1 MAALP
6 PPDARRHPPG
16 PVLGQR
22 ADRSSPEASGALECS
37 CQNEPGGGNGLVA
50 AGQRPSAASAFRG
63 LAVLR
68 DLGIGPGM
76 LRTRVVEGRPL
87 RPVAAVPAT
96 ARRVS
101 EGALTERTSLQGPAD
116 ELREID
122 SPSGSS
128 RWPKAI
134 GDWSNVAGP
143 TWPGSPAWS
152 WSRPRPTAPCS
163 TLTWRR
169 APFSV
174 TLSCSSEAVA
184 NLLENAVRYNIPGG
198 RISIRTGSDGDL
210 SWIQVANSPIPDL
223 KGDPDELFLPF
234 RRSGSARGHQGFGLG
249 LSIVRS
255 VALAH
260 GGLAAIEVE
269 NGQFHVRMRLP
280 RDGH

>member
-1 MAALP
+1 MFLPKRAWWWERVGRRGAATVGRLGVQGLGCSAGSGNRAWHASN
-6 PPDARRHPPG
+6 AR
-16 PVLGQR
+16 
-22 ADRSSPEASGALECS
+22 
-37 CQNEPGGGNGLVA
+37 GGG
-50 AGQRPSAASAFRG
+50 RP
-63 LAVLR
+63 
-68 DLGIGPGM
+68 P
-76 LRTRVVEGRPL
+76 

-101 EGALTERTSLQGPAD
+101 EGALTERPPLQGPAD

-210 SWIQVANSPIPDL
+210 SWIQVANSATPDL

-234 RRSGSARGHQGFGLG
+234 RSSGRSRSHTGGQRQSRWKTDSSASACDYPGTGTDPDQGTGSAER
-249 LSIVRS
+249 
-255 VALAH
+255 
-260 GGLAAIEVE
+260 
-269 NGQFHVRMRLP
+269 P
-280 RDGH
+280 RFRT